1 MHPILFRIPLP
12 HTALKLWWAL
22 AAVAAIA
29 AVSAILALA
38 RRDRQAAAAGAGVAV
53 LSGGAG
59 WVWRAASYSAPD
71 LPIYAYGVML
81 GLSLIVGWYLTLPL
95 ADRDGLPKETMAN
108 CYVVTALAALAGSRI
123 LYAVTNPDEFK
134 SAWDLFA
141 LRNGGLVAYGG
152 FIGGLL
158 GSWAFLAPKKIRLL
172 AWADDAVPS
181 LASGLLITR
190 IGCYLFGC
198 DFGKRLPDAAPHWL
212 KTLGTFPH
220 WAPNTLASGD
230 GSPAYLRH
238 LDMYRGTPLASEL
251 ARMNTSFPVHPTQ
264 LYESLVGLGLL
275 LILLWQ
281 RKYTRFR
288 GQVFFLFVFAY
299 GFLRF
304 LLELWRDD
312 VERGNYGPTLE
323 AHIYIPLCLLLMGIA
338 FVFGIS
344 LGIVNTRARTVA
356 RVLAF
361 LPPVAAYLALR
372 PASFAQTEPYQLSTS
387 QLIGFASALTVAF
400 FYARFWE
407 QARKSPRLAMSL
419 GDPASIRALKLAES
433 GEQEADEE
441 DEAGAADD
449 ESAERPA
456 KSAKKAK
463 KARTAKKSPAKS
475 AEMESAGGDDGG
487 GEDEGEPEPG
497 TT

>member
-12 HTALKLWWAL
+12 HMPLKLWWAL
-22 AAVAAIA
+22 AGVAAIA
-29 AVSAILALA
+29 IVFAALALR
-38 RRDRQAAAAGAGVAV
+38 RRDRSGVLWSLGVAAAAGA
-53 LSGGAG
+53 AG
-59 WVWRAASYSAPD
+59 YAWRTTAYEAAN

-81 GLSLIVGWYLTLPL
+81 GLSLVVGWYLTLPL
-95 ADRDGLPKETMAN
+95 AERDGLPKETMAN
-108 CYVVTALAALAGSRI
+108 CYVVTALAALGGSRI
-123 LYAVTNPDEFK
+123 LYALTNPEEFK
-134 SAWDLFA
+134 QATDLFA

-158 GSWAFLAPKKIRLL
+158 GSWAFLSPKRIRLL

-181 LASGLLITR
+181 LASGLMITR

-198 DFGKRLPDAAPHWL
+198 DFGKRLSDGAPQWL

-220 WAPNTLASGD
+220 WPQGTLASGD
-230 GSPAYLRH
+230 GSPAYVRH
-238 LDMYRGTPLASEL
+238 VDLYRGTALETEL
-251 ARMNTSFPVHPTQ
+251 HKLNSSFPVHPTQ

-275 LILLWQ
+275 VLLLWQ

-312 VERGNYGPTLE
+312 VERGNYGPTLD
-323 AHIYIPLCLLLMGIA
+323 AHIYIPLCLLLMAVG

-344 LGIVNTRARTVA
+344 LGIVNPRARTVA

-361 LPPVAAYLALR
+361 APPVVAYLAMR
-372 PASFAQTEPYQLSTS
+372 PATFAQTVPYQLSTS
-387 QLIGFASALTVAF
+387 QLIGLLSALAVSF

-407 QARKSPRLAMSL
+407 QARKNPKLAMSV
-419 GDPASIRALKLAES
+419 GDAASIRELKGES
-433 GEQEADEE
+433 ATDPDEE
-441 DEAGAADD
+441 DEEED
-449 ESAERPA
+449 
-456 KSAKKAK
+456 
-463 KARTAKKSPAKS
+463 
-475 AEMESAGGDDGG
+475 DDGG
-487 GEDEGEPEPG
+487 EGEVEDAPRAKAIPSPRG
-497 TT
+497 RS